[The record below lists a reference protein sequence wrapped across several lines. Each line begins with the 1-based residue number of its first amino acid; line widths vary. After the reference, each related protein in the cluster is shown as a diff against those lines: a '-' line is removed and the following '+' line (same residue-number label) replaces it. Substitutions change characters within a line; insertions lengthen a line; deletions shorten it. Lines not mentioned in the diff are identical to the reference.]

1 MLDVA
6 VISDPAAAESALH
19 SVRSRLLA
27 ELSEPDSASSVGSR
41 LGLPRQQVNYHLK
54 ELERFG
60 LIEFVEE
67 RRKGNCVERIVQAT
81 ARSYVI
87 SPAALTPVAPDTT
100 RSPDRLSAQ
109 WLLALAGQLVRDV
122 GDLIGGATRAGR
134 RLATMAID
142 GEVRFASAADRTA
155 FTEELNAAIAS
166 LVSRYHDEA
175 APRGRSHR
183 IVVAVHPSVARD
195 AETHDAQSR
204 EH

>member
-27 ELSEPDSASSVGSR
+27 ELSQPDSASTVGSR

-67 RRKGNCVERIVQAT
+67 RRKGNCVERIVQST
-81 ARSYVI
+81 AHSYVI
-87 SPAALTPVAPDTT
+87 SPAALTSVAPDPR

-122 GDLIGGATRAGR
+122 GDLIAGATRAKQ

-142 GEVRFASAADRTA
+142 GEVRFASAADRSA
-155 FTEELNAAIAS
+155 FAEELNAAIAT
-166 LVSRYHDEA
+166 LVSRYHDED
-175 APRGRSHR
+175 APRGRNHR
-183 IVVAVHPSVARD
+183 IVVAVHPSVS
-195 AETHDAQSR
+195 HDTGSR

>member
-27 ELSEPDSASSVGSR
+27 ELSTPDSASSVGSR

-87 SPAALTPVAPDTT
+87 SPAALTQVAPDPA

-109 WLLALAGQLVRDV
+109 WLLALAGQLVRDT
-122 GDLIGGATRAGR
+122 GDLIAGATDAKQ

-142 GEVRFASAADRTA
+142 GEIRFASAADRTA
-155 FTEELNAAIAS
+155 FTEELTAAIAS

-175 APRGRSHR
+175 APRGRDHR
-183 IVVAVHPSVARD
+183 IVVAVHPSVR
-195 AETHDAQSR
+195 HDANSK